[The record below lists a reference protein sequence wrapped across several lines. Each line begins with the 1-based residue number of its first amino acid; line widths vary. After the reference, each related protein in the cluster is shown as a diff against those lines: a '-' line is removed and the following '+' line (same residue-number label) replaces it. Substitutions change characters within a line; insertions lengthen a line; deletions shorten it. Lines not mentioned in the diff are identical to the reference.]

1 MSSCKRPGSGNFA
14 ELQTERNVPMLKTLA
29 FSAVAAVALGSTPA
43 HAGLS
48 INGLSINGLSING
61 LSINGLN
68 AGTGALQATRLTL
81 PDGTMLNFR

>member
-1 MSSCKRPGSGNFA
+1 
-14 ELQTERNVPMLKTLA
+14 MLKTLA

-43 HAGLS
+43 HA
-48 INGLSINGLSING
+48 GLSING

>member
-1 MSSCKRPGSGNFA
+1 
-14 ELQTERNVPMLKTLA
+14 MLKTLA

-43 HAGLS
+43 HAGLSINGLS

>member
-61 LSINGLN
+61 LN